1 MKTTLKR
8 LLLAACT
15 LALLSS
21 CGGAR
26 QSASSAETGAPAA
39 SSAETGAPAASSA
52 DTASSVLTDLD
63 EAFFQELEAAD
74 AAFFQELEDADT
86 AKVLELLA
94 TSDGAYTEGAFAKLG
109 ELFFDAPEEVLQ
121 ELLLYSQQYAASPE
135 GKKDPQEVLFGLG
148 YELDYLPDSP
158 QKEQLYAL
166 LENISEDSDMYEI
179 ACGIKAGCIAARN

>member
-52 DTASSVLTDLD
+52 DTASSVLTGLD
-63 EAFFQELEAAD
+63 E
-74 AAFFQELEDADT
+74 AFFQELEDADT

-158 QKEQLYAL
+158 QKEQLCAL